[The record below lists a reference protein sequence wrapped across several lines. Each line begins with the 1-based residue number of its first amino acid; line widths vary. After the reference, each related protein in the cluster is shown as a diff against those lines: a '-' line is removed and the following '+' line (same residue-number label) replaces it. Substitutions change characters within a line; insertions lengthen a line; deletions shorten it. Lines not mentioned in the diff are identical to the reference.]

1 MERDMTPEHKTP
13 TRLRIDFVSDVVCP
27 WCAIGLASLEQAL
40 ERTRGEV
47 EADIHFQPFELNPQ
61 LGPEG
66 EDMLEHL
73 QKKYGMSAAQ
83 VADNQEAIRRRGA
96 ELGFTFDM
104 DRRRRTW
111 NTFDA
116 HRLLHWAEL
125 EGRGR
130 ELKHALLR
138 AYFTDGR
145 NVSDHDT
152 LVELAAGAGL
162 PAAGARGI
170 LASDTYAAEVRTV
183 EQFFLQQ
190 GIQGVPAVIIERRHL
205 ISGGQPVEVFERAL
219 RQIASTTLA

>member
-152 LVELAAGAGL
+152 LVELAAAAGL